1 MSSNE
6 ILIQCQAKVSY
17 FLYIIILNSLFKFL
31 FSLIR
36 TVFSNAVWITI
47 FETSD
52 AKKTIWALDM
62 SQIKSTVLRLVRSFC
77 QIHLI
82 L

>member
-1 MSSNE
+1 MQEQKNTCVNSFRLEIMSSNE

-31 FSLIR
+31 FSLFR

-52 AKKTIWALDM
+52 AKKTI
-62 SQIKSTVLRLVRSFC
+62 
-77 QIHLI
+77 
-82 L
+82 

>member
-1 MSSNE
+1 MQEQKNTCVNSFRLEIMSSNE

-52 AKKTIWALDM
+52 AKKTI
-62 SQIKSTVLRLVRSFC
+62 
-77 QIHLI
+77 
-82 L
+82 